1 MYLKK
6 EPTAPEKKAV
16 SCFPDRKDLADQN
29 TDRLKIPMKIHLLM
43 QDSVYPDGTIT
54 MLFEEYD
61 VMSYVQTQKPWSN
74 HAKVPKEIRLNGCKI
89 PDRFVQLTIVV
100 RGLFF

>member
-16 SCFPDRKDLADQN
+16 SCFSDRKDLADQN
-29 TDRLKIPMKIHLLM
+29 TDRLKIPMEIHLLM

-61 VMSYVQTQKPWSN
+61 VMSYLEAQQPRLYFTI
-74 HAKVPKEIRLNGCKI
+74 VPYEIRMNGCQI
-89 PDRFVQLTIVV
+89 LD
-100 RGLFF
+100 